1 MAKSSDPILG
11 VTALRARPTFAG
23 ALWVASALSLPV
35 FAVLSLAELAW
46 RWLVP

>member
-11 VTALRARPTFAG
+11 VTAPRARPTLAG

-35 FAVLSLAELAW
+35 FVLLTLAELAW
-46 RWLVP
+46 RWLTP